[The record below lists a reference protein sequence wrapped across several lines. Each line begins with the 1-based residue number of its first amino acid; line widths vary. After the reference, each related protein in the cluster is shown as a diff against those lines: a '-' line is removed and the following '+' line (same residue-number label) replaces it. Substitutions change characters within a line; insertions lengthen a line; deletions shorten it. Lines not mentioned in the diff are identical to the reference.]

1 MIAFDH
7 MRLRLS
13 DFEWA
18 WQFIDV
24 FAACVSNEKGGEDE
38 PEAKRVKK

>member
-1 MIAFDH
+1 MEVLPENIEQKVMIAFDH

-18 WQFIDV
+18 W
-24 FAACVSNEKGGEDE
+24 
-38 PEAKRVKK
+38 